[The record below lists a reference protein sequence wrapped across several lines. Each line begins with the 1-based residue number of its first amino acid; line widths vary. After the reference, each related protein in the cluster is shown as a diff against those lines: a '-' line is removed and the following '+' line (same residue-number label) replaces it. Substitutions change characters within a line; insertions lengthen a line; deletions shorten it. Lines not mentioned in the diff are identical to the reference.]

1 MSERGNKRERKWPT
15 KRKSERSSK
24 IKRDVSRE

>member
-1 MSERGNKRERKWPT
+1 MSERGNKRERKWPG
-15 KRKSERSSK
+15 KKSERSSK